1 MNQDSQTSATLLLR
15 LRHKNDQDAWNE
27 LVERYAPRIVLWCRN
42 FKLQD
47 SDTADVTQDV
57 LTKLV
62 TAMQNFDYDPASGSF
77 RGWLK
82 TVTSN
87 AVRDWARSRS
97 RSERAVGQM
106 ESTADSMMSIVD
118 PHALTELNRVIE
130 DGHQAEI
137 LREAEARVQLRVK
150 PTTWQAYELAA
161 IQQKPAKDVAK
172 QLGLTVAEVYV
183 CKSRVLKLL
192 RETVEQLDGIG
203 AA

>member
-15 LRHKNDQDAWNE
+15 LRHKNDQEAWNE

-97 RSERAVGQM
+97 RSERGMGAVD
-106 ESTADSMMSIVD
+106 EATDPLISIVD

-137 LREAEARVQLRVK
+137 LREAETRVQLRVK
-150 PTTWQAYELAA
+150 PTTWRAYELTA
-161 IQQKPAKDVAK
+161 IKQTPVKDVAK
-172 QLGLTVAEVYV
+172 TLGITVAEVYV

-192 RETVEQLDGIG
+192 RETVEQLDGVG